1 MWRLTLAVAFA
12 LATTTA
18 KPAAAQE
25 PARRDGNHDDRPS
38 IIDKFLE
45 PESTPLV
52 SYRAVRRMTAS
63 TRGGRM
69 QASMEALTQLD
80 PVHGFTFQ
88 ILSEDGSTLIRRK
101 VLLAALE
108 AEQKAFMSAEA
119 AGAALTPANYEFL
132 GVTVA
137 SERLVK
143 IDVRPRRKHQMLID
157 GALFVASD
165 SADLVRI
172 EGDLAKRPSIWTRR
186 VRIRREYE
194 RVSGVHVPV
203 SMQSTAD
210 VLLVGTSS
218 FAMTYRYLEINGR
231 TISQP

>member
-1 MWRLTLAVAFA
+1 MWRMTLAVAFA
-12 LATTTA
+12 LTA
-18 KPAAAQE
+18 MPVAAQE
-25 PARRDGNHDDRPS
+25 PARDTSRPA

-45 PESTPLV
+45 PEPSPLM

-88 ILSEDGSTLIRRK
+88 ILSEEGSTLIRRK

-108 AEQKAFMSAEA
+108 AEQRAFMSADA

-132 GVTVA
+132 GVSVA
-137 SERLVK
+137 SQSLVK
-143 IDVRPRRKHQMLID
+143 IDVRPRRKHQMLIE

-172 EGDLAKRPSIWTRR
+172 EGDLSKRPSIWTRR
-186 VRIRREYE
+186 VRIRREYD
-194 RVSGVHVPV
+194 RIAGVHVPV
-203 SMQSTAD
+203 AMQSTAD
-210 VLLVGTSS
+210 VLIVGASS
-218 FAMTYRYLEINGR
+218 FSMTYRYLEINGR
-231 TISQP
+231 SVTQP